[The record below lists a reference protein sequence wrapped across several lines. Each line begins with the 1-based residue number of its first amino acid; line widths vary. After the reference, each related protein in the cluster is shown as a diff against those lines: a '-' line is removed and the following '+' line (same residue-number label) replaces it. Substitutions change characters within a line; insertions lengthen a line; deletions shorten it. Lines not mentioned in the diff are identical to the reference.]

1 VTVAWDIVELS
12 FIVVLILAL
21 DTSTAA
27 GSVALSEGARVL
39 DLAAIDPSQPI
50 ATRLPADLIAL
61 LERQGVALPRVD
73 VFAVSTGPGSFTGL
87 RIGIATMQGLALAN
101 GKPLIGVSSFDA
113 LACQAGASRVA
124 TWIDAWRGE
133 IYAAEYEDGTSIDTP
148 VVAPPDAVLAD
159 MRNLDAVFIGDA
171 AVKYRDRL
179 AHVVEPTPLLAAAIA
194 ALAHARAEGGEL
206 PPPHAIRPLYIRR
219 PDAELA
225 KERRFR

>member
-1 VTVAWDIVELS
+1 MAWDIVELS
-12 FIVVLILAL
+12 CIVVLILAL

-27 GSVALSEGARVL
+27 GSAALSDGSCLL
-39 DLAAIDPSQPI
+39 DVAAIDPSQPL
-50 ATRLPADLIAL
+50 ATRLPADLMVL
-61 LERQGVALPRVD
+61 LERHGIALPAVD

-113 LACQAGASRVA
+113 LASGAGASRVA

-133 IYAAEYEDGTSIDTP
+133 IYAAEYEEGRPIDTP
-148 VVAPPDAVLAD
+148 VVAPPEAVLAD

-171 AVKYRDRL
+171 AVKYREQL
-179 AHVVEPTPLLAAAIA
+179 AHVVEPTPLLAPAIA
-194 ALAHARAEGGEL
+194 LLAHARASAGER

-225 KERRFR
+225 RERRGP

>member
-1 VTVAWDIVELS
+1 M
-12 FIVVLILAL
+12 LILAL

-27 GSVALSEGARVL
+27 GSVALSDGSLVL
-39 DLAAIDPSQPI
+39 DVAAIDPSQPL
-50 ATRLPADLIAL
+50 ATRLPADLMAV
-61 LERQGVALPRVD
+61 LERQGIALPRVD

-113 LACQAGASRVA
+113 LASQAGASRVA

-133 IYAAEYEDGTSIDTP
+133 IYAAEYEDGQSVDAP
-148 VVAPPDAVLAD
+148 VVAAPDVVLAD

-171 AVKYRDRL
+171 AIKYREQL

-194 ALAHARAEGGEL
+194 SLAHARASAGER

-225 KERRFR
+225 RERRGQ